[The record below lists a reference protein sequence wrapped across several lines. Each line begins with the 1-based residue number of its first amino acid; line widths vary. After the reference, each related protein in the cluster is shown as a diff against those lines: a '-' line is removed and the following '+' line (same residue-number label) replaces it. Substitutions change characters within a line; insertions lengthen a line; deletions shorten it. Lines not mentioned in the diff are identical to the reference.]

1 MFKEIFI
8 CLYYGLIEL
17 VKRCKLLLFKFKLD
31 LIEYLITKS
40 PADSFFDRLETMYNK
55 SKF

>member
-1 MFKEIFI
+1 MLKEIFI
-8 CLYYGLIEL
+8 CLYYGFLEL